1 MAEGLEL
8 GVEVLILVRAG
19 VRDLAQGFCFTRQR
33 EREIKREICTQ
44 EIGSGLRGRWIAGYE
59 FVEC

>member
-33 EREIKREICTQ
+33 ERERSRERSAHRR
-44 EIGSGLRGRWIAGYE
+44 SGQG
-59 FVEC
+59 